1 MPKGIDISE
10 FQGDINLNNYDIDF
24 VIIRAGDGSYW
35 DDHLDINIQ
44 KAINAGLPYG
54 LYWLLRDYKI
64 AEAEK
69 TAARL
74 CEYAD
79 SQAVRPTVGI
89 WVDLE
94 DEWDDDPLVC
104 VKPAQAFLA
113 TVEVHKYYA
122 GYYCNWHYWDQIH
135 DHLSKYD
142 CWIADWDEDMDD
154 DPNVGTMKQYAVWGN
169 VDRDVCFVPLETYNL
184 QSNDPQNGN
193 KIALLRSKLQ
203 EVCKIIKEME
213 DLIT

>member
-10 FQGDINLNNYDIDF
+10 FQGDINLLNYDIDF

-35 DDHLDINIQ
+35 DDHLDINIK
-44 KAINAGLPYG
+44 KAIQSDTPYG
-54 LYWLLRDYKI
+54 LYWLIRDYKI
-64 AEAEK
+64 ADAEK

-79 SQAVRPTVGI
+79 AQAVRPTVGI

-113 TVEVHKYYA
+113 TVEDHNYYA

-135 DHLSKYD
+135 EHLAKYD
-142 CWIADWDEDMDD
+142 CWIADWDEDMNS

-169 VDRDVCFVPLETYNL
+169 VDRDVTFVPLETYNL
-184 QSNDPQNGN
+184 RDNEDHKAEVMILIKN
-193 KIALLRSKLQ
+193 KLADIRRLIS
-203 EVCKIIKEME
+203 EME
-213 DLIT
+213 ELLQ